1 MKARH
6 LATAVT
12 ASTAVA
18 LLTMCAPKTVAPVPV
33 RTSSVQYVRI
43 DNTPTGIAW
52 CNSRPGGA
60 PEWQTASD
68 GTRILVC
75 RIVP

>member
-6 LATAVT
+6 LLTAVT
-12 ASTAVA
+12 ASVSLAAVA
-18 LLTMCAPKTVAPVPV
+18 CAPKTVAPVPV

-43 DNTPTGIAW
+43 DNTPDGIAW

-68 GTRILVC
+68 GSRILVC